1 MLEPVLKKNDKLA
14 YILIGVFSV
23 IVLAVVTFLSKFTLD
38 VELPFDKHIFALI
51 NALINSAVAVLLIA
65 GLIAVKQKNYTLH
78 KSIMLTAMVLS
89 LLFLVTYIAHHL
101 LAGEAKF
108 GDANF
113 DGIVDD
119 AEKALLGNTRPFYLV
134 LLGTHI
140 VLAATSLPF
149 ILWTAYRALTSD
161 FAAHKALSKKV
172 WPIWFYVAVTGPIVY
187 LMIKQYYN

>member
-14 YILIGVFSV
+14 YILIGIFSV
-23 IVLAVVTFLSKFTLD
+23 VVFAVVTFLSKFTLN

-51 NALINSAVAVLLIA
+51 NAVINTAVAFLLVV
-65 GLIAVKQKNYTLH
+65 GLIAVKQKKYQLH
-78 KSIMLTAMVLS
+78 KSIMMTAMILS
-89 LLFLVTYIAHHL
+89 VLFLVTYIAHHL
-101 LAGEAKF
+101 LAGEAKY

-113 DGIVDD
+113 DGVIS
-119 AEKALLGNTRPFYLV
+119 EGEFYNAPNRDIYLI

-161 FAAHKALSKKV
+161 FAAHKKLAKKV
-172 WPIWFYVAVTGPIVY
+172 WPIWFYVAATGPIVY

>member
-14 YILIGVFSV
+14 YTLIGVFSV
-23 IVLAVVTFLSKFTLD
+23 VVFVVVTFLSKFTLD

-51 NALINSAVAVLLIA
+51 NAVINSAVAVLLIA
-65 GLIAVKQKNYTLH
+65 GLIAIKQKNYTLH

-113 DGIVDD
+113 DGVVDD
-119 AEKALLGNTRPFYLV
+119 AEKALLGNTRPFYLI

-149 ILWTAYRALTSD
+149 ILFTAYRALTSD

>member
-23 IVLAVVTFLSKFTLD
+23 VVFVVVTFLSKFTLD

-51 NALINSAVAVLLIA
+51 NAVINSAVAVLLIA
-65 GLIAVKQKNYTLH
+65 GLIAIKQKNYTLH

-119 AEKALLGNTRPFYLV
+119 AEKAVLGNTRPFYLILV
-134 LLGTHI
+134 GTHI

-161 FAAHKALSKKV
+161 FAAHKNLAKKV

>member
-1 MLEPVLKKNDKLA
+1 MLEPVLNKNDKLA
-14 YILIGVFSV
+14 YILIGVFSLV
-23 IVLAVVTFLSKFTLD
+23 VLGVVTFLSKFTLD

-51 NALINSAVAVLLIA
+51 NAVINTAVAVLLIA
-65 GLIAVKQKNYTLH
+65 GLVTVKQKNYRLH
-78 KSIMLTAMVLS
+78 KTIMMTAMVFS

-119 AEKALLGNTRPFYLV
+119 AEKALLGNTRPFYLI

-161 FAAHKALSKKV
+161 FAAHKNLAKKV

>member
-14 YILIGVFSV
+14 YILIGVFSAV
-23 IVLAVVTFLSKFTLD
+23 VLAVVTFLSKFTLD

-51 NALINSAVAVLLIA
+51 NAVINSAVAILLIA
-65 GLIAVKQKNYTLH
+65 GLIAVKQKNYTVH

-113 DGIVDD
+113 DGVVDD
-119 AEKALLGNTRPFYLV
+119 AEKALLGNTRPCYLI

-149 ILWTAYRALTSD
+149 ILFTAYRALTSD

>member
-1 MLEPVLKKNDKLA
+1 MLNPVLKKNDKLA

-23 IVLAVVTFLSKFTLD
+23 VVFSIVTVLSKFTLE

-51 NALINSAVAVLLIA
+51 NAILNTCVAILLVA
-65 GLIAVKQKNYTLH
+65 GLIAVKQKKYQLH
-78 KSIMLTAMVLS
+78 KSMMMTAMVLS
-89 LLFLVTYIAHHL
+89 ILFLVTYIAHHL
-101 LAGEAKF
+101 LAGETMY
-108 GDANF
+108 GDTNF
-113 DGIVDD
+113 DGVLSEPELYMATNRNI
-119 AEKALLGNTRPFYLV
+119 YLI

-161 FAAHKALSKKV
+161 FAAHKNLAKKV

>member
-1 MLEPVLKKNDKLA
+1 MLAPVLKKNDKLA

-23 IVLAVVTFLSKFTLD
+23 IVLAVVTFLSKFTLE

-51 NALINSAVAVLLIA
+51 NALINSAVAILLIA

-78 KSIMLTAMVLS
+78 KSIMLTAMGLS

-113 DGIVDD
+113 DGVVDD

-149 ILWTAYRALTSD
+149 ILFTAYRALTSD

>member
-51 NALINSAVAVLLIA
+51 NAVINSAVAILLIA
-65 GLIAVKQKNYTLH
+65 GLIAVKQKNYTVH
-78 KSIMLTAMVLS
+78 KSIMLTAMILS

-113 DGIVDD
+113 DGVVDD
-119 AEKALLGNTRPFYLV
+119 AEKALLGNTRPFYLI

-149 ILWTAYRALTSD
+149 ILFTAYRALTSD

>member
-51 NALINSAVAVLLIA
+51 NAVINSAVAILLIA
-65 GLIAVKQKNYTLH
+65 GLIAVKQKNYTVH

-119 AEKALLGNTRPFYLV
+119 AEKAVLGNTRPFYLI

>member
-1 MLEPVLKKNDKLA
+1 MLAPVLKKNDQLA

-38 VELPFDKHIFALI
+38 VELHFDKHIFALI
-51 NALINSAVAVLLIA
+51 NAVINSAVAILLVG
-65 GLIAVKQKNYTLH
+65 GLIAVKQKKYSLH

-113 DGIVDD
+113 DGVVDD
-119 AEKALLGNTRPFYLV
+119 AEKALLGNTRPFYLI

-149 ILWTAYRALTSD
+149 ILFTAYRALTSD
-161 FAAHKALSKKV
+161 FEAHKNLAKKV

-187 LMIKQYYN
+187 WMIKPYYN

>member
-1 MLEPVLKKNDKLA
+1 MLEPVLKKHDKLA

-23 IVLAVVTFLSKFTLD
+23 IVLAVVTFLSKFTLE

-51 NALINSAVAVLLIA
+51 NAVINSAVAILLIA
-65 GLIAVKQKNYTLH
+65 GLIAIKQKNYTLH

-113 DGIVDD
+113 DGVVDD
-119 AEKALLGNTRPFYLV
+119 AEKAALGNTRPFYLI

-161 FAAHKALSKKV
+161 FAAHKNLAKKV

>member
-14 YILIGVFSV
+14 YILIGVFSAV
-23 IVLAVVTFLSKFTLD
+23 VLAVVTFLSKFTLD

-51 NALINSAVAVLLIA
+51 NAVLNTGVAILLVT
-65 GLIAVKQKNYTLH
+65 GLVAIKQKNYSLH
-78 KSIMLTAMVLS
+78 KSLMMTAMIFS

-113 DGIVDD
+113 DGVVDD
-119 AEKALLGNTRPFYLV
+119 AEKALLGNTRPFYLI

-149 ILWTAYRALTSD
+149 ILFTAYRALTSD

>member
-1 MLEPVLKKNDKLA
+1 MLAPVLKKNDKLA

-23 IVLAVVTFLSKFTLD
+23 VVLAVVTFLSKFTLE

-51 NALINSAVAVLLIA
+51 NAVLNTCVSILLVA
-65 GLIAVKQKNYTLH
+65 GLVAIKQKNYSLH
-78 KSIMLTAMVLS
+78 KSLMMTAMIFS

-113 DGIVDD
+113 DGVVDD
-119 AEKALLGNTRPFYLV
+119 AEKAVLGNTRPFYLI

-149 ILWTAYRALTSD
+149 ILFTAYRALTSD
-161 FAAHKALSKKV
+161 FAAHKNLAKKV

>member
-23 IVLAVVTFLSKFTLD
+23 IVLAVVTFLSKFTLE

-51 NALINSAVAVLLIA
+51 NAVINSAVAILLIA

-78 KSIMLTAMVLS
+78 KSIMLTAMILS

-113 DGIVDD
+113 DGVVDD
-119 AEKALLGNTRPFYLV
+119 AEKALLGNTRPFYLI

-149 ILWTAYRALTSD
+149 ILFTAYRALTSD

>member
-1 MLEPVLKKNDKLA
+1 MLAPVLKKNDKLA

-51 NALINSAVAVLLIA
+51 NAVINSAVAVLLIA

-119 AEKALLGNTRPFYLV
+119 AEKEVLGNTRPFYLI

-140 VLAATSLPF
+140 ILAATSLPF
-149 ILWTAYRALTSD
+149 ILFTAYRALTSD

>member
-23 IVLAVVTFLSKFTLD
+23 VVFAVVTFLSKFTLNI
-38 VELPFDKHIFALI
+38 ELPFDKHIFALI
-51 NALINSAVAVLLIA
+51 NALLNTTVSVLLIA
-65 GLIAVKQKNYTLH
+65 GLVTVKQKKFALH
-78 KSIMLTAMVLS
+78 KSIMMTAMILS

-101 LAGEAKF
+101 LAGESKF

-119 AEKALLGNTRPFYLV
+119 AEKEVLGNTRPLYLV

-149 ILWTAYRALTSD
+149 ILFTAYRALTSD
-161 FAAHKALSKKV
+161 FVAHKNLAKKV
-172 WPIWFYVAVTGPIVY
+172 WPIWFYVAATGPIVY

>member
-1 MLEPVLKKNDKLA
+1 MLAPVLKKNDKLA

-23 IVLAVVTFLSKFTLD
+23 VVLAVVTFLSKFTLD

-51 NALINSAVAVLLIA
+51 NAVINTAVAVLLIA

-113 DGIVDD
+113 DGLVDE
-119 AEKALLGNTRPFYLV
+119 AEKALLGNTRPFYLI

-140 VLAATSLPF
+140 ILAATSLPF
-149 ILWTAYRALTSD
+149 ILFTAYRALTSD

>member
-51 NALINSAVAVLLIA
+51 NAVINSAVAILLIA
-65 GLIAVKQKNYTLH
+65 GLIAVKQKNYTVH
-78 KSIMLTAMVLS
+78 KSIMLTAMILS

-113 DGIVDD
+113 DGLVDD
-119 AEKALLGNTRPFYLV
+119 AEKAVLGNTRPFYLI

-161 FAAHKALSKKV
+161 FAAHKNLAKKV

>member
-1 MLEPVLKKNDKLA
+1 MLDPVLKKNDKMA
-14 YILIGVFSV
+14 YTLIGVFSV
-23 IVLAVVTFLSKFTLD
+23 VVFVVVTFLSKFTLE

-51 NALINSAVAVLLIA
+51 NAVINSAVAILLIA
-65 GLIAVKQKNYTLH
+65 GLIAVKQKNYTVH

-113 DGIVDD
+113 DGVVDD
-119 AEKALLGNTRPFYLV
+119 AEKALLGNTRPFYLI

-149 ILWTAYRALTSD
+149 ILFTAYRALTSD

>member
-1 MLEPVLKKNDKLA
+1 MLAPVLKKNDQLA

-38 VELPFDKHIFALI
+38 IELPFDKHIFALI
-51 NALINSAVAVLLIA
+51 NAVINTAVAVLLVG
-65 GLIAVKQKNYTLH
+65 GLIAVKQKNYSLH

-113 DGIVDD
+113 DGVVDD
-119 AEKALLGNTRPFYLV
+119 AEKALLGNTRPFYLI

-161 FAAHKALSKKV
+161 FVAHKNLAKKV

>member
-14 YILIGVFSV
+14 YTLIGVFSV
-23 IVLAVVTFLSKFTLD
+23 VVFVVVTFLSKFTLD

-51 NALINSAVAVLLIA
+51 NAVINSAVAVLLIA
-65 GLIAVKQKNYTLH
+65 GLIAIKQKNYTLH

-119 AEKALLGNTRPFYLV
+119 AEKAILGNTRPFYLI

>member
-23 IVLAVVTFLSKFTLD
+23 VVLAVVSFLSKFTLK

-51 NALINSAVAVLLIA
+51 NAVINTAVAILLIA
-65 GLIAVKQKNYTLH
+65 GLIAVKQKKYRLH
-78 KSIMLTAMVLS
+78 KSIMMTAMLLS

-119 AEKALLGNTRPFYLV
+119 AEKALLGNTRPFYLI

-149 ILWTAYRALTSD
+149 ILFTAYRALTSD
-161 FAAHKALSKKV
+161 FVAHKNLAKKV

>member
-51 NALINSAVAVLLIA
+51 NAVINSAVAILLIA
-65 GLIAVKQKNYTLH
+65 GLIAVKQKNYTVH

-113 DGIVDD
+113 DGVVDD
-119 AEKALLGNTRPFYLV
+119 AEKALLGNTRPFYLI

-149 ILWTAYRALTSD
+149 ILFTAYRALTSD

>member
-23 IVLAVVTFLSKFTLD
+23 VVFVVVTFLSKFTLD

-51 NALINSAVAVLLIA
+51 NAVINSAVAILLIA
-65 GLIAVKQKNYTLH
+65 GLIAVKQKNYTVH

-119 AEKALLGNTRPFYLV
+119 AEKAVLGNTRPFYLI

-161 FAAHKALSKKV
+161 FAAHKNLAKKV

>member
-1 MLEPVLKKNDKLA
+1 MLEPAIRRNDRLAKTLIWISSVVVFLVVVSLK
-14 YILIGVFSV
+14 YIHLEVQ
-23 IVLAVVTFLSKFTLD
+23 
-38 VELPFDKHIFALI
+38 LPFNPHVFATI
-51 NALINSAVAVLLIA
+51 NACINATVAGALLA
-65 GLIAVKQKNYTLH
+65 GLIAIKQKNYRLH
-78 KSIMLTAMVLS
+78 KSMMMTAMIFS

-113 DGIVDD
+113 DGVVDE

-161 FAAHKALSKKV
+161 FEAHKNLAKKV

>member
-23 IVLAVVTFLSKFTLD
+23 VVFAVVTFLSKFTLG

-51 NALINSAVAVLLIA
+51 NAVINTAVAVLLIA
-65 GLIAVKQKNYTLH
+65 GLVAVKQKNYRLH
-78 KSIMLTAMVLS
+78 KSIMMTAMILS

-101 LAGEAKF
+101 LAGEAKY
-108 GDANF
+108 GDADF
-113 DGIVDD
+113 DGVISE
-119 AEKALLGNTRPFYLV
+119 AEFYNAPNRDIYLV

-161 FAAHKALSKKV
+161 FAAHKKLAKKV
-172 WPIWFYVAVTGPIVY
+172 WPIWFYVAATGPIVY
-187 LMIKQYYN
+187 WMIKQYYN

>member
-51 NALINSAVAVLLIA
+51 NAVINSAVAVLLIA

-113 DGIVDD
+113 DGLVDD
-119 AEKALLGNTRPFYLV
+119 AEKAVLGNTRPFYLI

-161 FAAHKALSKKV
+161 FEVHKNLAKKV

>member
-23 IVLAVVTFLSKFTLD
+23 IVLAVVTFLSKFTLE

-51 NALINSAVAVLLIA
+51 NAVINSAVAVLLIS

-119 AEKALLGNTRPFYLV
+119 AEKALLGNTRPFYLI

-149 ILWTAYRALTSD
+149 ILFTAYRALTSD

>member
-1 MLEPVLKKNDKLA
+1 MLAPVLKKNDQLA

-23 IVLAVVTFLSKFTLD
+23 VVFAVVTFLSKFTLG

-51 NALINSAVAVLLIA
+51 NAVINTAVAVLLIA
-65 GLIAVKQKNYTLH
+65 GLVAVKQKNYRLH
-78 KSIMLTAMVLS
+78 KTIMMTAMIFS

-113 DGIVDD
+113 DGVVDD
-119 AEKALLGNTRPFYLV
+119 AEKALLGNTRPFYLI

-161 FAAHKALSKKV
+161 FVAHKNLAKKV

>member
-1 MLEPVLKKNDKLA
+1 MLAPVLKKNDQFA

-23 IVLAVVTFLSKFTLD
+23 VVFAVVTFLSKFTLG

-51 NALINSAVAVLLIA
+51 NAVINTAVAVLLIA
-65 GLIAVKQKNYTLH
+65 GLVAVKQKNYHLH
-78 KSIMLTAMVLS
+78 KTIMMTAMIFS

-113 DGIVDD
+113 DGVVDD
-119 AEKALLGNTRPFYLV
+119 TDKALLGKTRPFYLV

-161 FAAHKALSKKV
+161 FEAHKNLAKKV

-187 LMIKQYYN
+187 WMIKPYYN

>member
-1 MLEPVLKKNDKLA
+1 MLAPVLKKNDKLA
-14 YILIGVFSV
+14 YILIGVCSV

-38 VELPFDKHIFALI
+38 IELPFDKHIFALI
-51 NALINSAVAVLLIA
+51 NAVINTAVAILLVG
-65 GLIAVKQKNYTLH
+65 GLIAVKQKKYSLH

-113 DGIVDD
+113 DGVVDD
-119 AEKALLGNTRPFYLV
+119 AEKALLGNPRPFYLI

-161 FAAHKALSKKV
+161 FEAHKNLAKKV

-187 LMIKQYYN
+187 WMIKPYYN

>member
-1 MLEPVLKKNDKLA
+1 MLAPVLKKNDKLA

-23 IVLAVVTFLSKFTLD
+23 VVFVVVTFLSKFTLD

-51 NALINSAVAVLLIA
+51 NAVINSAVAVLLVA
-65 GLIAVKQKNYTLH
+65 GLIAIKQKNYTLH

-113 DGIVDD
+113 DGLVDD
-119 AEKALLGNTRPFYLV
+119 AEKALLGNTRPFYLI

-161 FAAHKALSKKV
+161 FAAHKNLAKKV

>member
-1 MLEPVLKKNDKLA
+1 MLKPVLKKNDKLA
-14 YILIGVFSV
+14 YTLIGVFSV
-23 IVLAVVTFLSKFTLD
+23 VVFVVVTFLSKFTLD

-51 NALINSAVAVLLIA
+51 NAVINSAVAVLLIA
-65 GLIAVKQKNYTLH
+65 GLIAIKQKNYTLH

-119 AEKALLGNTRPFYLV
+119 AEKAILGNTRPFYLI

>member
-1 MLEPVLKKNDKLA
+1 MLDPVLKKNDKLA
-14 YILIGVFSV
+14 YTLIGVFSV
-23 IVLAVVTFLSKFTLD
+23 VVFVVVTFLSKFTLD
-38 VELPFDKHIFALI
+38 VELPFDKHVFALI
-51 NALINSAVAVLLIA
+51 NAVINSAVAILLIA
-65 GLIAVKQKNYTLH
+65 GLIAIKKKNYNLH

-113 DGIVDD
+113 DGVVDD
-119 AEKALLGNTRPFYLV
+119 AEKAALGNTRPFYLI

-161 FAAHKALSKKV
+161 FAAHKNLAKKV

>member
-14 YILIGVFSV
+14 YILIGIFSV
-23 IVLAVVTFLSKFTLD
+23 VVFAVVTFLSKFTLN

-51 NALINSAVAVLLIA
+51 NAVINTAVAVLLVV
-65 GLIAVKQKNYTLH
+65 GLIAVKQKKYKLH
-78 KSIMLTAMVLS
+78 KSIMMTAMILS
-89 LLFLVTYIAHHL
+89 VLFLVTYIAHHL
-101 LAGEAKF
+101 LAGEAKY

-113 DGIVDD
+113 DGVIS
-119 AEKALLGNTRPFYLV
+119 EGEFYNAPNRDIYLI

-161 FAAHKALSKKV
+161 FAAHKKLAKKV
-172 WPIWFYVAVTGPIVY
+172 WPIWFYVAATGPIVY